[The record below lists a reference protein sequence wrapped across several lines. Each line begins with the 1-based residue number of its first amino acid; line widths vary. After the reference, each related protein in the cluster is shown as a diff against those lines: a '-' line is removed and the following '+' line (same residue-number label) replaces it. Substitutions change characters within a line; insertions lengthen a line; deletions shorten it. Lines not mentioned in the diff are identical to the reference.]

1 MLVTNC
7 VQYEQGQSVYRLYKY
22 ALQCIV
28 FAEGVC
34 VYSVSL
40 LVVGVVVRV
49 VSVSLL
55 VSLPD
60 SLILLI
66 LCWLDSLSRISLKRS
81 FTFAIG
87 LCTL

>member
-28 FAEGVC
+28 GAEGIAVC
-34 VYSVSL
+34 VS
-40 LVVGVVVRV
+40 VVRV

-60 SLILLI
+60 SLMFSIF
-66 LCWLDSLSRISLKRS
+66 CWLDSLSRISLKRS

-87 LCTL
+87 LCIL

>member
-28 FAEGVC
+28 FAECVC

-40 LVVGVVVRV
+40 LVVGVVRV
-49 VSVSLL
+49 SVSVSLL
-55 VSLPD
+55 VSL
-60 SLILLI
+60 LVNIVF
-66 LCWLDSLSRISLKRS
+66 CWLDSLSRICSKSSLQEN
-81 FTFAIG
+81 I
-87 LCTL
+87 

>member
-40 LVVGVVVRV
+40 LVVVGVVRV
-49 VSVSLL
+49 VSVIL

-60 SLILLI
+60 SLMFSIF
-66 LCWLDSLSRISLKRS
+66 CWLDSLSRICSKSSLQ
-81 FTFAIG
+81 
-87 LCTL
+87 

>member
-28 FAEGVC
+28 LAEGIAVC
-34 VYSVSL
+34 VS
-40 LVVGVVVRV
+40 VVRV
-49 VSVSLL
+49 SVSVSLL

-81 FTFAIG
+81 FTFAIR

>member
-49 VSVSLL
+49 VSVIL

-60 SLILLI
+60 SLMFSIF
-66 LCWLDSLSRISLKRS
+66 CWLDSLSRICSKSSLQ
-81 FTFAIG
+81 
-87 LCTL
+87 